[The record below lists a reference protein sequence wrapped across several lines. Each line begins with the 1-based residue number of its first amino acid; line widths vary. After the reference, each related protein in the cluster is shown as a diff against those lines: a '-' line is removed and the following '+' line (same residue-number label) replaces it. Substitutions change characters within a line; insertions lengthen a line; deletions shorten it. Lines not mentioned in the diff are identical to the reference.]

1 MKKNLT
7 LILCT
12 LALVILITPA
22 YAAKGRKGASDQ
34 AYKNASDDAMF
45 NRTGDW
51 FATIGKTDAEK
62 EKIIAERR
70 EIRAQKRVQKE
81 ARKQERETEREQKRL
96 QKKTKGRIKNIQE
109 EE

>member
-1 MKKNLT
+1 MKKTLT

-70 EIRAQKRVQKE
+70 ELRAQKRAQRE

-96 QKKTKGRIKNIQE
+96 QKRTESKMRNTQKE
-109 EE
+109 E

>member
-1 MKKNLT
+1 MKKTLT

-22 YAAKGRKGASDQ
+22 YAAKGRKGASNQ
-34 AYKNASDDAMF
+34 AYKNASDDAIF

-51 FATIGKTDAEK
+51 FATIGKTGEEK

-70 EIRAQKRVQKE
+70 EIRAQKRAQKE
-81 ARKQERETEREQKRL
+81 TRKQERKAEREQKRL
-96 QKKTKGRIKNIQE
+96 QKRTESNIRNIQE
-109 EE
+109 QE